1 MVILAKIILIGEGG
15 VGKTSL
21 RNNFL
26 GKSFDGEY
34 LPTLGADF
42 AIQNITLHE
51 AGEEIKI
58 RFQIWD
64 LAGQPNF
71 NQIRALYFKHCVG
84 ALIVFDV
91 SRQDTLDN
99 LINWL
104 EELSVD
110 SDSTNVSCLVLG
122 NKIDLKE
129 EFKNYT
135 SPDTVKKYIQERM
148 IGKFENIGLD
158 IDYYETSAKTGL
170 NVEKAFYT
178 LGQRVYKKYSSN
190 ET

>member
-1 MVILAKIILIGEGG
+1 MVILAKIILIGDGE

-42 AIQNITLHE
+42 AIKNITLNE
-51 AGEEIKI
+51 NGEEIKI

-91 SRQDTLDN
+91 TKQDTMNN

-122 NKIDLKE
+122 NKIDRKGE
-129 EFKNYT
+129 VQSYT
-135 SPDTVKKYIQERM
+135 SPDTVKKYIQEEL
-148 IGKFENIGLD
+148 IGKFENIGLN
-158 IDYYETSAKTGL
+158 IDYFETSAKTGV
-170 NVEKAFYT
+170 NVEKVFYT
-178 LGQRVYKKYSSN
+178 LGQRLYKNYN
-190 ET
+190 FT

>member
-1 MVILAKIILIGEGG
+1 LVILAKIILIGDGA

-34 LPTLGADF
+34 MPTLGADF
-42 AIQNITLHE
+42 AIKNIILHE
-51 AGEEIKI
+51 ADEEIKI

-71 NQIRALYFKHCVG
+71 NQIRSLYFKYCVG

-91 SRQDTLDN
+91 TRQDTLYS

-104 EELSVD
+104 EELSKD
-110 SDSTNVSCLVLG
+110 SDSNNISCLVLG

-129 EFKNYT
+129 EYESYT
-135 SPDTVKKYIQERM
+135 SPDTVKKYIQKELK
-148 IGKFENIGLD
+148 GKFENIGLN
-158 IDYYETSAKTGL
+158 IEYYETSAKTGV
-170 NVEKAFYT
+170 NVEKAFYS
-178 LGQRVYKKYSSN
+178 LGQMVYEKFN
-190 ET
+190 EL